1 MLYLIKITEWKKDS
15 RYKNKIKHINKTRRI
30 KPVKAERKKKTT
42 ALTENYKKNKYRK
55 QKFQDTKRKGII
67 LQIYK

>member
-1 MLYLIKITEWKKDS
+1 M
-15 RYKNKIKHINKTRRI
+15 
-30 KPVKAERKKKTT
+30 KAERKKKP